1 VIVVNFYSVTDLR
14 NTSNTIWDDLSSDG
28 QVVITNN
35 GKPSA
40 IMLKVADGSLEE
52 TIMAIK
58 QAKAMLAFNSM
69 RQTAAEHGYMTDE
82 EIEAEISAAR
92 QGIS

>member
-1 VIVVNFYSVTDLR
+1 MNFYSVTDLR

-82 EIEAEISAAR
+82 EIESEISAAR

>member
-1 VIVVNFYSVTDLR
+1 
-14 NTSNTIWDDLSSDG
+14 
-28 QVVITNN
+28 
-35 GKPSA
+35 
-40 IMLKVADGSLEE
+40 MLKVADGSLEE